1 MLKKEV
7 IARVLCLLLLN
18 TSAWAQT
25 FTEVTNPVNGST
37 SFLGVYNSAVA
48 WGDYDNDGDLDL
60 VVSGFNSVNANNVT
74 TTQIITKLYQNNNG
88 AFTDTGT
95 ELVGVQKGA
104 VAWGDYDSDGDL
116 DLIVTGEDAEFAT
129 VARLYRNDGGSFVDS
144 GVALQGV
151 SSSAVAW
158 VDYNNDGFLD
168 LAITGTSDGLPTG
181 ASTIIYR
188 NNGQGSLENSGIT
201 NIPGFYNGSIAF
213 GDYDNDGDA
222 DLAFMGTTDGFSTGV
237 TTQVYRNKGNGS
249 FENSKLAGFKA
260 VAWGSIA
267 WGDFDNDS
275 DLDLLLTG
283 WDSTQAVTKIYQNDL
298 VNDTVVFND
307 IGANIAQADQGK
319 ALWGDYN
326 SDGNLDILL
335 TGRNDSLK
343 KVYSLVYQGNG
354 SGGFTVLTADTT
366 AKTVTDAQVSSA
378 GWADYDNDGDL
389 DMVIAGLDSVNFDG
403 RTILYRNQTSTFA
416 SNTPPATPTNLTVAI
431 NPAQS
436 NTLVLNWNAS
446 SDGSTPASGLSYNLR
461 VGLRPGELQ
470 TQSPHAHLTTGLRQ
484 IAQAGYI
491 QGNTT
496 WTLRNLSWGKTYYI
510 SVQAIDQSF
519 SASGWSEEVAITIDP
534 GINRNAFL
542 PNTFTPNND
551 GTNDFFRI
559 VTHEDVSEINFRV
572 FDRLGKLMY
581 QTSDINEALN
591 FGWNG
596 KLNGKNQP
604 AGVYMWYVKGKFA
617 DGKTLT
623 FNGNNSGSVVL
634 VR

>member
-7 IARVLCLLLLN
+7 VVGVLCLLCLHFN
-18 TSAWAQT
+18 TWAQT
-25 FTEVTNPVNGST
+25 FTEVTNPVNGGT
-37 SFLGVYNSAVA
+37 SLLGVYNSAVA

-60 VVSGFNSVNANNVT
+60 VVSGFNSVNANNTT

-88 AFTDTGT
+88 SFTDTGV

-104 VAWGDYDSDGDL
+104 IAWGDYDNDGDL
-116 DLIVTGEDAEFAT
+116 DLVVTGEDSERAT
-129 VARLYRNDGGSFVDS
+129 VARLYRNDAGTLVDS
-144 GVALQGV
+144 GVALTGV

-158 VDYNNDGFLD
+158 IDYNNDGFLD
-168 LAITGTSDGLPTG
+168 LAITGTTDGLPTG

-188 NNGQGSLENSGIT
+188 NNGQGSLENSGID

-249 FENSKLAGFKA
+249 FENSQLAGFKA
-260 VAWGSIA
+260 VAWGSVA

-275 DLDLLLTG
+275 DLDLLVTG
-283 WDSTQAVTKIYQNDL
+283 WDSTQAVTKIYRNDL
-298 VNDTVVFND
+298 VGDTVVFND
-307 IGANIAQADQGK
+307 INANIAQADQGK

-343 KVYSLVYQGNG
+343 KVYSLIYQGDG
-354 SGGFTVLTADTT
+354 GGGFAVLAADTS
-366 AKTVTDAQVSSA
+366 AKTVVEAQVSSA
-378 GWADYDNDGDL
+378 AWGDFDNDGDL

-403 RTILYRNQTSTFA
+403 RTLLYRNQTSTFA
-416 SNTPPATPTNLTVAI
+416 SNTSPTTPTGLSVAI
-431 NPAQS
+431 NPTQS
-436 NTLVLNWNAS
+436 NTLVLNWSAA
-446 SDGSTPASGLSYNLR
+446 SDGTTSANGLTYNIR
-461 VGLRPGELQ
+461 VGLRPGETQ
-470 TQSPHAHLTTGLRQ
+470 TQSPLANSSTGVRYV
-484 IAQAGYI
+484 AQAGYI
-491 QGNTT
+491 NGTT
-496 WTLRNLSWGKTYYI
+496 WTLRNLGWGKTYYI

-519 SASGWSEEVAITIDP
+519 AASGWSEEVAITIDP
-534 GINRNAFL
+534 GINRDAFL

-551 GTNDFFRI
+551 GINDFFRI
-559 VTHEDVSEINFRV
+559 VTHEDVSEINFRI
-572 FDRLGKLMY
+572 FDRLGQLMY
-581 QTSDINEALN
+581 QTNDINEALN
-591 FGWNG
+591 FGWDG
-596 KLNGKNQP
+596 KYKGKNQP

-623 FNGNNSGSVVL
+623 FSGNNSGSVVL